1 MRTDVSTLNPECF
14 HPRTRRASARRRRS
28 RLWRRQAGAAGHGGN
43 AAIGIDFQCVNVSHG
58 LPRRM
63 AELAEKRPVVAEIYP
78 QSSRNR
84 EYPLPVRD
92 IGKHFTIEAMSKQ
105 QGSLLSATG
114 TTTTS
119 PARKRY
125 KKLGFT
131 VRATDTGKSLLEVAA
146 WFDKLTTGLRN
157 FSMDARITG
166 RQYPYR
172 S

>member
-1 MRTDVSTLNPECF
+1 
-14 HPRTRRASARRRRS
+14 
-28 RLWRRQAGAAGHGGN
+28 
-43 AAIGIDFQCVNVSHG
+43 
-58 LPRRM
+58 M

>member
-1 MRTDVSTLNPECF
+1 
-14 HPRTRRASARRRRS
+14 
-28 RLWRRQAGAAGHGGN
+28 
-43 AAIGIDFQCVNVSHG
+43 
-58 LPRRM
+58 M

-119 PARKRY
+119 PARK
-125 KKLGFT
+125 GN
-131 VRATDTGKSLLEVAA
+131 A
-146 WFDKLTTGLRN
+146 
-157 FSMDARITG
+157 ITLHVW
-166 RQYPYR
+166 YL
-172 S
+172 SCNNW

>member
-1 MRTDVSTLNPECF
+1 
-14 HPRTRRASARRRRS
+14 
-28 RLWRRQAGAAGHGGN
+28 
-43 AAIGIDFQCVNVSHG
+43 
-58 LPRRM
+58 M

-146 WFDKLTTGLRN
+146 FEELLDGRPNHRTPISIPFLIP
-157 FSMDARITG
+157 FRIYSLELIKIVTHYLEK
-166 RQYPYR
+166 R
-172 S
+172 